1 MFLYTIKSKVW
12 GKRCYACVPVF
23 YHTDLEQ
30 DLFFLALF
38 KPIFYTQHWKKE
50 TLFHLPVAIMEAWEK
65 YPLFW
70 RKAGYF
76 YAFLVHLNFDVKIR
90 HLETLP
96 EHNVQLHINTC
107 RLMPQLPKI
116 SRHFLTAVSR
126 VHSAKNT
133 KERKGPGQSRL
144 FFDFFRHFLFSL
156 SAFFAKSRIARTDHW
171 FTMLHKTLSVSAISN
186 QVSRCCINFPH
197 ELTCQL
203 LTNQNIK
210 IGRRAW
216 PTRDHGEK
224 GQKQLPCL

>member
-1 MFLYTIKSKVW
+1 MFLYIIKQKVW
-12 GKRCYACVPVF
+12 GKQCHACVPPVF

-65 YPLFW
+65 YPLFS

-90 HLETLP
+90 HLGTLP

-133 KERKGPGQSRL
+133 KQRKGPGQSRL

-171 FTMLHKTLSVSAISN
+171 FTIV
-186 QVSRCCINFPH
+186 
-197 ELTCQL
+197 
-203 LTNQNIK
+203 IK
-210 IGRRAW
+210 FQDAA
-216 PTRDHGEK
+216 
-224 GQKQLPCL
+224 